1 ADTDN
6 RVVDVLWKLV
16 AECLSDFFVRLAS
29 KTIGSS
35 VTRDIRY
42 GFEIPYDDV
51 AGHVRCLCL
60 SSGNIEFF
68 VEISQLTLELEKTP
82 LLPISVDG
90 DTKRHEFSARPS
102 KELIISPSIG
112 ILAFGSLIDNPG
124 EEIEAAL
131 VGRKLNVRTPFSVE
145 FARSSIKRRGAP
157 TLAPVQQ
164 GGGPVLAQILL
175 VNVPEQEAKDRL
187 WRRETNR
194 IGQGGHY
201 ADPANPGPNTLVIDR
216 YENFEAVEVVLAA
229 RFAAT
234 IVPLTAARLAEL
246 AIESARLERT
256 GRDGITYLMD
266 VKRNGITTRLSD
278 AYEREILR
286 RTQAQD
292 LGEALQKIQAKA

>member
-1 ADTDN
+1 
-6 RVVDVLWKLV
+6 
-16 AECLSDFFVRLAS
+16 
-29 KTIGSS
+29 
-35 VTRDIRY
+35 
-42 GFEIPYDDV
+42 
-51 AGHVRCLCL
+51 
-60 SSGNIEFF
+60 
-68 VEISQLTLELEKTP
+68 LEKTP

-131 VGRKLNVRTPFSVE
+131 IGRKLNVRTPFSVE

-157 TLAPVQQ
+157 TLAPFQQ
-164 GGGPVLAQILL
+164 GGRPVLAQILL

-194 IGQGGHY
+194 IEQGGHY
-201 ADPANPGPNTLVIDR
+201 THPANAGPNTLVI
-216 YENFEAVEVVLAA
+216 YENYEGVEVVLAA

-234 IVPLTAARLAEL
+234 IGPLTAARLAEL

-256 GRDGITYLMD
+256 GLDGITYLID
-266 VKRNGITTRLSD
+266 AKRNGITTPLSE
-278 AYEREILR
+278 AYEQEILR
-286 RTQAQD
+286 RTQARD
-292 LGEALQKIQAKA
+292 LGEALQKIQAKASGSNLTFGALV